1 MSGALLEAM
10 ACGCP
15 VLARDIPGNRSLLT
29 STSSSRRSSSGSVH
43 AENQDS
49 KLPAAAAATSTYRDG
64 NGWKEVESGFL
75 FTTPASFVEAAEVVM
90 RGEAVDVATRA
101 QV

>member
-15 VLARDIPGNRSLLT
+15 VLARDIPGNRALLT
-29 STSSSRRSSSGSVH
+29 STGSSRSSSSGSVH
-43 AENQDS
+43 AENQNS
-49 KLPAAAAATSTYRDG
+49 KPPPAATSTYRDG
-64 NGWKEVESGFL
+64 NGWQEVESGFL